1 MTPGCEPVR
10 SAHKRHMPHFQTYP
24 LGLTA
29 VMHEIHQESIPFRN
43 DCGSM
48 ATLIKGFQEL
58 LCIELILLGQFK
70 VPAHQQRDVY
80 LPCFSLYMHCRGAG
94 RNFKV
99 QEVTLQN

>member
-10 SAHKRHMPHFQTYP
+10 SAHKRHTGMPHFRTYP

-58 LCIELILLGQFK
+58 LCIELI
-70 VPAHQQRDVY
+70 AW
-80 LPCFSLYMHCRGAG
+80 S
-94 RNFKV
+94 V
-99 QEVTLQN
+99 QSTCTSTTRCVLTLF